1 MGVNENGRFDETGMR
16 LDGRDEYDEGYTED
30 EVDDDLDLDDLD
42 EDDDDE
48 SGLLPSE
55 RRQNFVDP
63 GVEDEELDE
72 DEAEEAA
79 RLERELLQGVD
90 PEEEDEALGRAGPDE

>member
-1 MGVNENGRFDETGMR
+1 MA
-16 LDGRDEYDEGYTED
+16 RDKDYDESYGPED
-30 EVDDDLDLDDLD
+30 EEIEDDLDLD

-55 RRQNFVDP
+55 RRQQFIDP

-72 DEAEEAA
+72 EDADEADRIA
-79 RLERELLQGVD
+79 RELAAGLED
-90 PEEEDEALGRAGPDE
+90 DEALGRAGADE